1 MRLALVYRESH
12 LPQVSGRALRA
23 KTIPLAVRPTKEDL
37 EAARQK
43 TLPDVI
49 EPGLAVLF
57 CGINPGLYSAA
68 LGHHFAR
75 PGNRFWPAL
84 HAAGFTPTILRPD
97 ENRLLLRFGCGL
109 TDIVERATARAEEL
123 ASAELVDGRHRLEAK
138 LDRFQPRYL
147 AILGIGAY
155 RTAFGQPCAGL
166 GLQSDSIGAT
176 RVWVLPNPSGLN
188 AAHQPKDLAEAFRS
202 LYQAATISAP

>member
-1 MRLALVYRESH
+1 M
-12 LPQVSGRALRA
+12 
-23 KTIPLAVRPTKEDL
+23 RPTKEDL

-75 PGNRFWPAL
+75 PGNRFWPAV
-84 HAAGFTPTILRPD
+84 HAAGITPAILRPD

-123 ASAELVDGRHRLEAK
+123 APTELVDGRHRLEDK

-147 AILGIGAY
+147 AILGVGAY
-155 RTAFGQPCAGL
+155 RTAFGQPRAGL
-166 GLQSDSIGAT
+166 GLQPDSLGAT

-188 AAHQPKDLAEAFRS
+188 AAHQLKNLAEVFRA

>member
-1 MRLALVYRESH
+1 M
-12 LPQVSGRALRA
+12 
-23 KTIPLAVRPTKEDL
+23 RPTKADL

-68 LGHHFAR
+68 LGYHFAR
-75 PGNRFWPAL
+75 PGNRFWPAV
-84 HAAGFTPTILRPD
+84 HAAGITPAILRPD

-123 ASAELVDGRHRLEAK
+123 APTELVDGRHRLEAK
-138 LDRFQPRYL
+138 LDRFRPRYL
-147 AILGIGAY
+147 AILGVGAY
-155 RTAFGQPCAGL
+155 RTAFGQPRAGF
-166 GLQSDSIGAT
+166 GLQPDRLGAT

-188 AAHQPKDLAEAFRS
+188 AAHQLQALADAFRA

>member
-1 MRLALVYRESH
+1 M
-12 LPQVSGRALRA
+12 
-23 KTIPLAVRPTKEDL
+23 
-37 EAARQK
+37 
-43 TLPDVI
+43 
-49 EPGLAVLF
+49 
-57 CGINPGLYSAA
+57 
-68 LGHHFAR
+68 
-75 PGNRFWPAL
+75 
-84 HAAGFTPTILRPD
+84 
-97 ENRLLLRFGCGL
+97 
-109 TDIVERATARAEEL
+109 
-123 ASAELVDGRHRLEAK
+123 DGRHRLEAK